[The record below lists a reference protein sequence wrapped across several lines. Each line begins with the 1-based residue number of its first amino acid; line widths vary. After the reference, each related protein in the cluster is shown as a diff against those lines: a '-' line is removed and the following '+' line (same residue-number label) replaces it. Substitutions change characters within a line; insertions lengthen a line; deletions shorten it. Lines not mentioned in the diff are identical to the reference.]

1 MSHNKKY
8 SEHIQIIQNAKI
20 SLTLSLH
27 CLDSANTIILKLIE
41 LNIMKRACSLQTKT
55 RMKWNEVEIREA
67 NIHMRVPSGL
77 KKQIIF
83 E

>member
-20 SLTLSLH
+20 SLTLNLH